1 MSVISYL
8 SHFPILEKKRVLI
21 KYFTGKCWHNQK
33 YQNVKKKK
41 GGPLWHKRIYQNVK
55 VNSCLYHFTAL
66 QDLEPSQLVLFVQS
80 FGLPVQSMSKLLV
93 CLDRAVEVDGP
104 AMEGAVVD
112 KMYMAQLVDVQHM
125 RGAVGGEHFHAML
138 KGDQPSP
145 PGENFF

>member
-1 MSVISYL
+1 M
-8 SHFPILEKKRVLI
+8 
-21 KYFTGKCWHNQK
+21 
-33 YQNVKKKK
+33 
-41 GGPLWHKRIYQNVK
+41 
-55 VNSCLYHFTAL
+55 
-66 QDLEPSQLVLFVQS
+66 
-80 FGLPVQSMSKLLV
+80 

-145 PGENFF
+145 PGEKKSKFSMVFSIDLIIKKHLSE